1 MSDSKTEFK
10 DALVQLETS
19 VKAENKELIEK
30 SLEKL
35 QNEFGEKLKDSST
48 DVKALVADQVKAA
61 EELLTTKF
69 NEFSAKLNEKH
80 SSKVAESKGFSEK
93 MRGFIEEKFDKIS
106 SVRKDMGI
114 TFDRQE
120 LKTVA
125 IMLTTGD
132 HITGDYIRDYNR
144 NVVTIPGQ
152 SINVADLIPSVQI
165 DGGTYTYIREGA
177 GEGAVAAQTEGSDKA
192 LRDYDFSHIDLTTD
206 FIAGR
211 TVYSKKMRNNL
222 QYLQSFLP
230 TALRRDYFIAEN
242 TAFNTVLAAAATA
255 STNFIATVD
264 NIAELVKADIAT
276 LDAAKYSNTNG
287 VVMNIADWYTIL
299 NTEKSTGAGYGLPIG
314 WTYDSG
320 ANVLRVLGIPVFKAH
335 WVAAT
340 KYYVGDWSMVEKVV
354 TEGLSLEFSEHERFS
369 KNEIV
374 ARIEAQVGLAVKQ
387 PASMIIGDTDA
398 TT

>member
-1 MSDSKTEFK
+1 MSEFK
-10 DALVQLETS
+10 DALIQLEKS

-30 SLEKL
+30 SLHDLDSK
-35 QNEFGEKLKDSST
+35 FGELLKDSS
-48 DVKALVADQVKAA
+48 DEVKQLVSKEIKDA

-69 NEFSAKLNEKH
+69 NEFSAKLTEKQA
-80 SSKVAESKGFSEK
+80 SKMNESKGFNEK
-93 MRGFIEEKFDKIS
+93 MRDFISEKFDKIA
-106 SVRKDMGI
+106 SVRKDNGV
-114 TFDRQE
+114 TFDKNE

-125 IMLTTGD
+125 IMLTSGD
-132 HITGDYIRDYNR
+132 HVTGDYIRDYNR
-144 NVVTIPGQ
+144 NVVTIPGH
-152 SINVADLIPSVQI
+152 SLNFADLVPSVQI

-177 GEGAVAAQTEGSDKA
+177 GEGAVATQTEGSDKA

-230 TALRRDYFIAEN
+230 GALRRDYFLAEN
-242 TAFNTVLAAAATA
+242 AAFNTVLAAAATA
-255 STNFIATVD
+255 STNYVASFSNV
-264 NIAELVKADIAT
+264 AELVKADIAT

-287 VVMNIADWYTIL
+287 IVMNISDWYAIL

-314 WTYDSG
+314 WTYDSA
-320 ANVLRVLGIPVFKAH
+320 ANVLRCLGIPVFKAH

-354 TEGLSLEFSEHERFS
+354 TEGLSLEFSDQERFS

-398 TT
+398 TEPT